1 MAAHARWVAIV
12 AGVAGAAVSAAFL
25 LREVVLAFNAGAV
38 WSLPSWSG
46 WITERPG
53 ALRATV
59 AAIIAALAA
68 CACLW
73 GIVRLAWRPA
83 APMRKLS
90 LGTEKESLLVDA
102 STLDRF
108 LGKALRLHI
117 AEVEG
122 AKVWL
127 HRNEDETYLARV
139 VVDLRAACDV
149 LELHS
154 RVRDLIRDELK
165 RATGLEVARLD
176 LCVEKLD
183 VRLKGGS

>member
-12 AGVAGAAVSAAFL
+12 AGVTGAVVSAAFL

-38 WSLPSWSG
+38 WNLPSWSG
-46 WITERPG
+46 WLTERPG

-59 AAIIAALAA
+59 AAVVAALATVV
-68 CACLW
+68 CLW
-73 GIVRLAWRPA
+73 GVLRLLRRPA
-83 APMRKLS
+83 PPMRKLE
-90 LGTEKESLLVDA
+90 LGNEKESLLIDA

-108 LGKALRLHI
+108 LGKALCRRVP
-117 AEVEG
+117 EVCG

-127 HRNEDETYLARV
+127 HRDDDETYRARV
-139 VVDLRAACDV
+139 VVDLGAACDV
-149 LELHS
+149 LHLHA
-154 RVRDLIRDELK
+154 RVRDLVREELG

-176 LCVEKLD
+176 LYVEKLD

>member
-1 MAAHARWVAIV
+1 MVARARWIAIV

-25 LREVVLAFNAGAV
+25 LRDVVLAFNAGSV
-38 WSLPSWSG
+38 WDLPRWSG

-53 ALRATV
+53 ALRASV
-59 AAIIAALAA
+59 AAAVAALAA
-68 CACLW
+68 VACLW
-73 GIVRLAWRPA
+73 WVFQLLRRPP
-83 APMRKLS
+83 APMRKLN
-90 LGTEKESLLVDA
+90 LGNEKESLLVDA

-108 LGKALRLHI
+108 LGKALHRRI
-117 AEVEG
+117 PEVDG

-127 HRNEDETYLARV
+127 LREEDEIYRARV
-139 VVDLRAACDV
+139 TVDLCASCDV

-176 LCVEKLD
+176 LDVKKLN